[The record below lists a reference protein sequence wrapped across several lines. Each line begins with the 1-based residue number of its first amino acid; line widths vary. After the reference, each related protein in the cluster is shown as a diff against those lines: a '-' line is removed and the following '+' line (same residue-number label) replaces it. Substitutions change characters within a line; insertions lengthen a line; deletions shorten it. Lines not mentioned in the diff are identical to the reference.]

1 MFPATTVSLPNFF
14 TPSRLLTLSRPFL
27 TLPCPFLCAMRLLL
41 LLGLRLLRFRSLP
54 AQADAG
60 NFHPCQFAAMS
71 HGPVIPF
78 PAPILERDDFLVLAL
93 LDDFA
98 GDSSAFNERRAMGD
112 VVAIGM
118 KKDVGEDTL
127 FAGFLIEKI
136 DIDDVAF
143 RDAMLSAASF
153 DNCVSHTKKPGV
165 TPGEKPRKVPQVRR
179 FDKRNY
185 VDPPPHIKRVIP
197 RLAKRAEGPLGR
209 KFGYASEGHRPF

>member
-1 MFPATTVSLPNFF
+1 MMMFPATTVSLPNFF

-27 TLPCPFLCAMRLLL
+27 TLPCPFLCAMRLLF

-54 AQADAG
+54 AQADPG
-60 NFHPCQFAAMS
+60 YFYPRQFAPMS
-71 HGPVIPF
+71 HRPVIPF
-78 PAPILERDDFLVLAL
+78 PAAILERDDLFVLAL
-93 LDDFA
+93 LDDFT
-98 GDSSAFNERRAMGD
+98 GDSCPFDERRAMRD
-112 VVAIGM
+112 LVAVGM
-118 KKDVGEDTL
+118 KEDVGEDTL
-127 FAGFLIEKI
+127 LAGFLIEKI

-153 DNCVSHTKKPGV
+153 DNCVSHTKKPGI

-209 KFGYASEGHRPF
+209 STASAKE